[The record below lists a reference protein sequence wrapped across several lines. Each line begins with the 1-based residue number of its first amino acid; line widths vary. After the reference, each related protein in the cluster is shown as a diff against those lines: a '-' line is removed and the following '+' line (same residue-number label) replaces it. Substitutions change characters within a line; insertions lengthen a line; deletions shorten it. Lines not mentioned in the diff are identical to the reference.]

1 MHEEVGKY
9 LKEAREGKGIT
20 LDEVAEETRIQKRYL
35 EELENDNFSE
45 LPGEAYVKG
54 FLKNYAA
61 YVGISEKEIIRRYNS
76 LKHEEIPIPVTV
88 LEEEQKKEHVL
99 GERRK
104 VKKINVF
111 LLFFVLAVF
120 IIGMTIIFV
129 KGPEKAVV
137 DEIETAQ
144 KNAEKTELAENEK
157 VVQETIKEDKVT
169 SQTTAAVTGAKKEE
183 NNKNIENKKKKLVLK
198 LSGASWIEIKDG
210 DRIVKSG
217 LYTSGEAIEAESSG
231 KLSIHVGNAAAVNVD
246 YNGENIGVLGKEGS
260 VVRKSFE

>member
-88 LEEEQKKEHVL
+88 LEEEKKKEHVL

-120 IIGMTIIFV
+120 IIGMTVI
-129 KGPEKAVV
+129 
-137 DEIETAQ
+137 
-144 KNAEKTELAENEK
+144 
-157 VVQETIKEDKVT
+157 
-169 SQTTAAVTGAKKEE
+169 S
-183 NNKNIENKKKKLVLK
+183 
-198 LSGASWIEIKDG
+198 
-210 DRIVKSG
+210 
-217 LYTSGEAIEAESSG
+217 
-231 KLSIHVGNAAAVNVD
+231 
-246 YNGENIGVLGKEGS
+246 
-260 VVRKSFE
+260 